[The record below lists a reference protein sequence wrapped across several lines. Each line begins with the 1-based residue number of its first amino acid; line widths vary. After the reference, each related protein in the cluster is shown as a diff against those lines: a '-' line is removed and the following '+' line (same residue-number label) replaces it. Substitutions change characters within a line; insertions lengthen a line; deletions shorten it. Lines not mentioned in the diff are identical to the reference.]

1 MKADLV
7 IRGARVVTHA
17 AEFNGGV
24 AAHDGRIVAVG
35 ADDSLP
41 QGERVIDADGRVLMP
56 GVIDP
61 HCHLGVNYPYDEDMR
76 TETAQA
82 ARGGITTILLY
93 IRTKEPSYIPFY
105 EDRSRV
111 GEENSH
117 IDFGFHFGIQR
128 EEHVHEIPDIV
139 EKTGV
144 RSFKLYF
151 GYEPDNPIGIV
162 PATDGWVYATMRTA
176 AQIPG
181 GCVSVHCENTGI
193 ATWLKDELKA
203 TGRQDLAAYSES
215 RPPFC
220 EVETVS
226 RMIFLAELTGS
237 PLYIVHTTAG
247 QSPVVAEAARARGVD
262 VTIETC
268 PHYLTRTAYDPDLDM
283 RAKISPPLRDSQE
296 VEGLWRAI
304 FNGTVRSLG
313 SDHVPFFPKEGKDLW
328 AEKPGIVSFPWEL
341 SLLLSE
347 GVHSRGLSL
356 QRLVELNSYGPARRF
371 GLYPHKGSLTVGA
384 DADLV
389 LVDLGAERVVE
400 HDGKGTC
407 IYEGMTLKGWPV
419 LTVSRGRVVFEDGEV
434 DSDASGHGLC
444 VTHPNTVIAGP
455 GSRLHAAG

>member
-7 IRGARVVTHA
+7 VRGARVVTHA
-17 AEFNGGV
+17 GEFHGGV
-24 AAHDGRIVAVG
+24 AARDGRIVAVG
-35 ADDSLP
+35 ADDALP
-41 QGERVIDADGRVLMP
+41 DANRVIDADGLTLMP

-61 HCHLGVNYPYDEDMR
+61 HCHLGVNYPFDEDMR

-82 ARGGITTILLY
+82 ARGGITTVLLY

-105 EDRSRV
+105 RERSRI
-111 GEENSH
+111 GEENAH

-128 EEHVHEIPDIV
+128 EEHIHEVEQIV
-139 EKTGV
+139 AETGV

-162 PATDGWVYATMRTA
+162 PATDGWVYATMRKA

-181 GCVSVHCENTGI
+181 GVVSVHCENTGI
-193 ATWLKDELKA
+193 AAWLKEELKA

-220 EVETVS
+220 EVETVQ
-226 RMIFLAELTGS
+226 RMIFLAELTAC

-247 QSPVVAEAARARGVD
+247 ASPGVAEAARARGVD

-268 PHYLTRTAYDPDLDM
+268 PHYLTRTAYDENLDM
-283 RAKISPPLRDSQE
+283 SAKISPPLRAREE
-296 VEGLWRAI
+296 VEGLWSAML
-304 FNGTVRSLG
+304 NGTVRSLG

-341 SLLLSE
+341 ALLLNE
-347 GVHSRGLSL
+347 GVHNRGLPLS
-356 QRLVELNSYGPARRF
+356 RLEELNSYGPARRF
-371 GLYPHKGSLTVGA
+371 GLYPKKGSLQVGA

-389 LVDLGAERVVE
+389 LVDLDEERDVV

-407 IYEGMTLKGWPV
+407 IYEGMRLKGWPV
-419 LTVSRGRVVFEDGEV
+419 MTVSRGRVVYEDGEV
-434 DSDASGHGLC
+434 DEETSGGGLC
-444 VTHPNTVIAGP
+444 VTRP
-455 GSRLHAAG
+455 S